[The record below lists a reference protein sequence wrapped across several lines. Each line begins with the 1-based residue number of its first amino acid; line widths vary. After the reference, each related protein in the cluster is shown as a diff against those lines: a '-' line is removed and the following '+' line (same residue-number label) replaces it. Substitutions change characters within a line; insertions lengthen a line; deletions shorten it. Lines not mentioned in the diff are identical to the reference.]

1 MRIVPAETQPQ
12 WRQAK
17 ELVKEY
23 AASLDADL
31 RFQDY
36 EREIADL
43 PAQYGPPTGRFL
55 LADVDGTCAG
65 CVGLRPL
72 DATTCEMKGLYVKP
86 AFVGQGIG
94 RALARAIIAE
104 ARQVGYL
111 HMRLDT
117 WPTMIA
123 ARALYRDLGFREI
136 PPYRYNPQ
144 P

>member
-1 MRIVPAETQPQ
+1 
-12 WRQAK
+12 
-17 ELVKEY
+17 
-23 AASLDADL
+23 
-31 RFQDY
+31 
-36 EREIADL
+36 
-43 PAQYGPPTGRFL
+43 
-55 LADVDGTCAG
+55 
-65 CVGLRPL
+65 
-72 DATTCEMKGLYVKP
+72 MKRLYVKP

-144 P
+144 PQTSFMELDL